1 MKKGVEWLDLMTR
14 KEQVI
19 FLKNLSEF
27 PLEVATKDP
36 SISNY
41 LNCQFSSFFDFVDES
56 FDWGVTKEG
65 FGYWEGFALSRN

>member
-1 MKKGVEWLDLMTR
+1 MKQGIEWLDLMTR

-27 PLEVATKDP
+27 PLKVVSREP

-41 LNCQFSSFFDFVDES
+41 LNCQFSSFFDFVDNS
-56 FDWGVTKEG
+56 FDWEATKEG
-65 FGYWEGFALSRN
+65 FAYWEGFACSRK